1 MLEAIQQVD
10 VKFMV
15 VVQAKGQG
23 GDHNGKSRKRNHHA
37 ENQVRELFVHL
48 VIWSSSGRHGCLEGV
63 IEQPTEDIVDA
74 KEAKRNEWL
83 VRSPKAFTF
92 YRLTM
97 SCRWLLGSLEM

>member
-37 ENQVRELFVHL
+37 ENQVREPFDICSSGLF
-48 VIWSSSGRHGCLEGV
+48 SGRHGCLEGV
-63 IEQPTEDIVDA
+63 IEQPTEGSVDA

-97 SCRWLLGSLEM
+97 SCRWLLRSLEM